1 MKGFDTMSIFEI
13 IAGVALILCGLVIIA
28 LVCMQEP
35 KSGLGTVAG
44 GADMYASMQSR
55 STDAKIAQTT
65 KYAGVAFFVLAIA
78 VAAINLIG

>member
-35 KSGLGTVAG
+35 KGGLGTVAG

-55 STDAKIAQTT
+55 STDAKI
-65 KYAGVAFFVLAIA
+65 VLAIA

>member
-35 KSGLGTVAG
+35 KGGLGH
-44 GADMYASMQSR
+44 Q
-55 STDAKIAQTT
+55 K
-65 KYAGVAFFVLAIA
+65 L
-78 VAAINLIG
+78 